1 MLGGNAMKG
10 LPIEDYY
17 ELMKQQVDWLWFVT
31 INKMFRNSV
40 LAPQKLLI
48 VGSRNHQNAARSFD
62 DLPSLSLGEIARF
75 ANPFSVKHMK
85 PLFETLFEKYGNI
98 FKLRYPGSKY
108 YQAWTCNPLDGQELL
123 RNDGNMPI
131 TTGFDF
137 FVYYRNKVIINHWLS
152 LIVKAELIHDE
163 LLQGPRWEVH

>member
-40 LAPQKLLI
+40 LAPKKLLI
-48 VGSRNHQNAARSFD
+48 VGLSRNHQNAARSFD

-137 FVYYRNKVIINHWLS
+137 FVYYRNKVIIN
-152 LIVKAELIHDE
+152 
-163 LLQGPRWEVH
+163 